1 MFGMFRANRIQAVLR
16 NTLVISSVLFG
27 NIAQASD
34 AEAQAEILHWW
45 SSAGEHAALD
55 VFINEFKTRGGHY
68 YDSTK
73 NNMNASREE
82 AIDRMSKG
90 YPSTLT
96 QWNAGRDVEEF
107 YDFGLID
114 AITEPS
120 LVAKLKKLVP
130 EAILDT
136 VTHRGE
142 IIAMPVNIHSENWLW
157 HSTAL
162 IKQSDKIFTKDW
174 QKFLALGED
183 LDKQNIPLLAVGDQP
198 WQVRIL
204 FTSVF
209 LGISRDVYREF
220 YLKSEE
226 SSVTRPEFKDV
237 ITAFSH
243 LARYSKSF
251 GDGNWNTQV
260 KAVADNQAGATFM
273 GDWAKGEFQVL
284 GKTPGKEYGCSLT
297 ASDNP
302 GLLLGVDTFILG
314 KVDSAEEQKGQGL
327 MLDIISD
334 PEVNLQ
340 FNLLKGS
347 ASPYMTPSSDT
358 QDICSAQVYNILSD
372 KEAVIPPYASYSNAG
387 HVHQLDTE
395 IYRLWKEAQ
404 QATDI
409 DAVVATALENFSKV
423 LRAGIQEPPMATA
436 EE

>member
-423 LRAGIQEPPMATA
+423 LRADIQEPPMATA